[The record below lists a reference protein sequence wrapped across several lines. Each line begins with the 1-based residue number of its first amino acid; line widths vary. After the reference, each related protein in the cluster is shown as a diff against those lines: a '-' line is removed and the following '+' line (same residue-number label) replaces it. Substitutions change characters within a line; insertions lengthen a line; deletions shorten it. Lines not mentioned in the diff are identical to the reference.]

1 MEKSKKEKGKP
12 TEVKPAAAK
21 PATIAPAK
29 AENQAPAAQAAIT
42 APQTQS
48 LKDHCSA
55 HIHRYVLAQ
64 THDGWCIDGI
74 VEYVDDR
81 YLCLAVPCSGTISW
95 DNRAFVSYPG
105 LYPYPYYPRGR
116 FYRQVLPLAGLLAL
130 TLLPFY

>member
-1 MEKSKKEKGKP
+1 MEKSKKEKGKL
-12 TEVKPAAAK
+12 TEAKPALSK
-21 PATIAPAK
+21 PATISPAM
-29 AENQAPAAQAAIT
+29 AENQAPAVQAALT

-55 HIHRYVLAQ
+55 HMHRYVLAQ

-81 YLCLAVPCSGTISW
+81 YLCLAVPSSGSLGW
-95 DNRAFVSYPG
+95 DNRAFLQYPG

-116 FYRQVLPLAGLLAL
+116 FNRQVLPMVGLLAL